1 MVWEGISLILN
12 HWQWNHSAG
21 WLLTALSSLPWFLLY
36 LWVVGFAYRSRSL
49 ALWLALLCYI
59 VAGVYEAI
67 AALQSGQI
75 ILGFGPASRTADLIF
90 AVALLTFLGR
100 RPTPTVRLRLITLAF
115 TFGISGIYALTIW
128 SSFNL
133 QPGSAEVGLYLYVT
147 FAISGNTAL
156 QFLEIAYFLVL
167 AVMLASFPFIRLNV
181 PGWELVSLRATK
193 KN

>member
-1 MVWEGISLILN
+1 MVLD
-12 HWQWNHSAG
+12 
-21 WLLTALSSLPWFLLY
+21 LLTIIFRYFLDSSFLLM
-36 LWVVGFAYRSRSL
+36 V
-49 ALWLALLCYI
+49 
-59 VAGVYEAI
+59 
-67 AALQSGQI
+67 
-75 ILGFGPASRTADLIF
+75 
-90 AVALLTFLGR
+90 
-100 RPTPTVRLRLITLAF
+100 AF

-133 QPGSAEVGLYLYVT
+133 QPVSAEVGLYLYVT